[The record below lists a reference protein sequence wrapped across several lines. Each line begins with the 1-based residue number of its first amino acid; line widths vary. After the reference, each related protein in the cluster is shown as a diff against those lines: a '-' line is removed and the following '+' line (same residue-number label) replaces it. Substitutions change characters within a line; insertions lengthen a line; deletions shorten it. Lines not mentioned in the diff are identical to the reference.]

1 MIPLTL
7 LSAIKAHDFTAI
19 RNICFA
25 LSEEERQE
33 LKSYFARKN
42 FNFIFREVLEK
53 EKRYHFSNK
62 ELAIISYTIMCVCN
76 TLEEVRK
83 IETFQNIEPY
93 VKGNYYYF
101 LSSLEDE
108 VLLDFVQT
116 PQGAYMIEGIQLM
129 YKDNPLEM
137 SFQILWSVYKAGY
150 IAINEGVFIQ
160 RMYDLNWFK
169 WFKAD
174 EHLTKYLLKHP
185 ETVVLF
191 PSVPAYI
198 QDTIFTTEEWK
209 KIYHTLNKKGY
220 FTNKNAIL
228 HAFIEALLNPWKKTV
243 LDMYCRWIE
252 TLEPSLQEL
261 LSNQH
266 TLFAL
271 LSSDKTSVVNFVMKL
286 IKEISNEKGFDF
298 QAFADNFALCFTT
311 QKIAKSQLIGLDIL
325 AKHYKQQ
332 APANIEYREQLVV
345 LFTVPD
351 AKLQEKVASL
361 LTTYFGGEGLTEVV
375 ALYQDYLKGKAQDLL
390 QSLPS
395 PNSSE
400 NSENSEN
407 SQTVCAARTSQTAST
422 ARPLT
427 PVPCPLTPDDLLFL
441 IGDCIRE
448 RSPLVLD
455 LFFEG
460 LNQLQAQIP
469 ADYPE
474 QVKPYLKQLLSN
486 ERAVT
491 SLFYQFL
498 DSWCNQS
505 PIPLVYNTNKE
516 WNELQE
522 LYKEKKYSQAEKFN
536 KLREIHVSAN
546 KAKKIFPFFF
556 NKIACALQKLKEKDT
571 LPFISTPTHA
581 PFYIE
586 PLTFLERIIQYEK
599 AGKTPM
605 QEDVII
611 GLNRL
616 LPTEITEAQKQL
628 ALSLTGNYAPALQ
641 YYFEVNKQ
649 ITITDATR
657 VLWGQVLRLKDIN
670 GVFPELEIPQKPN
683 LQGLVRPFYL
693 KYEVELTKIN
703 GVERNKIILEDNW
716 DKKHSTYS
724 YYNELGANYYNV
736 SPMGKVIDEDID
748 YELSLNPRYIDG
760 WLCKYLLTYTQG
772 MDSESLSEATRVMS
786 LLLQYNLP
794 IYHGGWLMVATC
806 LLAERKPLRDLA
818 TEYILLV
825 LQRGETL
832 TYLTEAIGT
841 FLAHKYAPIA
851 RFVEFLDLPTRDPK
865 VKAFQK
871 AVVEAYLPLAEKQEK
886 KPTNHKKLVSFL
898 IN

>member
-1 MIPLTL
+1 MEENL

-19 RNICFA
+19 RNICFG

-53 EKRYHFSNK
+53 EKRYHFSSK

-93 VKGNYYYF
+93 IKGNYYYF

-108 VLLDFVQT
+108 VLLDFVQS

-150 IAINEGVFIQ
+150 IPLNEGVFIQ
-160 RMYDLNWFK
+160 RMYDLN

-209 KIYHTLNKKGY
+209 KTYHTLNKKGY

-286 IKEISNEKGFDF
+286 IKEISSEKDFDF
-298 QAFADNFALCFTT
+298 QAFADNFALCFVT
-311 QKIAKSQLIGLDIL
+311 QKIAKSQLIGVEIL
-325 AKHYKQQ
+325 EKYYQKQ
-332 APANIEYREQLVV
+332 APTNPNYREQLAV

-351 AKLQEKVASL
+351 AKLQEKVANL
-361 LTTYFGGEGLTEVV
+361 LTTYFNQEGLPEVI
-375 ALYQDYLKGKAQDLL
+375 APYRDYLKGKAQDLL
-390 QSLPS
+390 ATLS
-395 PNSSE
+395 PSE

-407 SQTVCAARTSQTAST
+407 SKNSQTAST
-422 ARPLT
+422 ALTSHTARTPKIARAARTLT
-427 PVPCPLTPDDLLFL
+427 PEDLLFL

-474 QVKPYLKQLLSN
+474 QVKPYLNQFLSN

-498 DSWCNQS
+498 DSWCS
-505 PIPLVYNTNKE
+505 HSPIPIPLVYNTNKE

-556 NKIACALQKLKEKDT
+556 NKIACVLQKLKEKDT

-616 LPTEITEAQKQL
+616 LPNEITEAQKQL
-628 ALSLTGNYAPALQ
+628 ARSLTGNYAPALQ
-641 YYFEVNKQ
+641 YYFEISKT

-657 VLWGQVLRLKDIN
+657 VLWGQVLRLKDID

-772 MDSESLSEATRVMS
+772 MDRESLSEATRVMS
-786 LLLQYNLP
+786 LLLEHHLP

-818 TEYILLV
+818 AEYILLN
-825 LQRGETL
+825 LQKGETL
-832 TYLTEAIGT
+832 TYLAEAIGT
-841 FLAHKYAPIA
+841 LLAHKYAPIA

-865 VKAFQK
+865 VKGFQK

-886 KPTNHKKLVSFL
+886 KPTNHKKLVEF
-898 IN
+898 NR

>member
-1 MIPLTL
+1 MCCRLIE
-7 LSAIKAHDFTAI
+7 S
-19 RNICFA
+19 
-25 LSEEERQE
+25 
-33 LKSYFARKN
+33 LK
-42 FNFIFREVLEK
+42 
-53 EKRYHFSNK
+53 
-62 ELAIISYTIMCVCN
+62 
-76 TLEEVRK
+76 
-83 IETFQNIEPY
+83 P
-93 VKGNYYYF
+93 
-101 LSSLEDE
+101 
-108 VLLDFVQT
+108 T
-116 PQGAYMIEGIQLM
+116 P
-129 YKDNPLEM
+129 
-137 SFQILWSVYKAGY
+137 
-150 IAINEGVFIQ
+150 
-160 RMYDLNWFK
+160 
-169 WFKAD
+169 
-174 EHLTKYLLKHP
+174 
-185 ETVVLF
+185 
-191 PSVPAYI
+191 
-198 QDTIFTTEEWK
+198 
-209 KIYHTLNKKGY
+209 
-220 FTNKNAIL
+220 
-228 HAFIEALLNPWKKTV
+228 
-243 LDMYCRWIE
+243 
-252 TLEPSLQEL
+252 QEL
-261 LSNQH
+261 LSHQS

-271 LSSDKTSVVNFVMKL
+271 LSNDKTSVVNFEMKL
-286 IKEISNEKGFDF
+286 IKEIAGEKGFDF
-298 QAFADNFALCFTT
+298 QSFADNFALCFATP
-311 QKIAKSQLIGLDIL
+311 KIAKSQLIGLDIL
-325 AKHYKQQ
+325 AKHYKKQ
-332 APANIEYREQLVV
+332 PPVNIEYREQLAV

-351 AKLQEKVASL
+351 VKLQEKVANL
-361 LTTYFGGEGLTEVV
+361 LTTYFNHEGLPEVI
-375 ALYQDYLKGKAQDLL
+375 APYRDYLKGKAQDLL
-390 QSLPS
+390 ATLSPS
-395 PNSSE
+395 ESSAPSDLSDRSASSE
-400 NSENSEN
+400 NSH
-407 SQTVCAARTSQTAST
+407 TSH
-422 ARPLT
+422 T
-427 PVPCPLTPDDLLFL
+427 PSPEIAPSPHTWDDLLFL

-474 QVKPYLKQLLSN
+474 QVKPYLKQFLSN

-498 DSWCNQS
+498 DSWCSQS

-522 LYKEKKYSQAEKFN
+522 LYKEKKYSQAEKFY

-599 AGKTPM
+599 AGKPPM

-628 ALSLTGNYAPALQ
+628 VLSLTGDYAPALQ

-649 ITITDATR
+649 IAVTDATR
-657 VLWGQVLRLKDIN
+657 VLWGQVLRLKDID
-670 GVFPELEIPQKPN
+670 GVFPELEIPQKSN

-760 WLCKYLLTYTQG
+760 WLCKYLLTYAQG
-772 MDSESLSEATRVMS
+772 VEGESLTEATRVMS
-786 LLLQYNLP
+786 LLLEHNLP

-818 TEYILLV
+818 TEYILLA

-832 TYLTEAIGT
+832 TYLAEAIGT

-851 RFVEFLDLPTRDPK
+851 RFIEFLDLPTRDPK

-871 AVVEAYLPLAEKQEK
+871 SVVEAYLPLAEKQEK
-886 KPTNHKKLVSFL
+886 KPTNHKKLANFL
-898 IN
+898 IS

>member
-1 MIPLTL
+1 MKENL

-19 RNICFA
+19 RNICFE

-83 IETFQNIEPY
+83 IELFQNIEPY

-150 IAINEGVFIQ
+150 IPLNEGVFIQ
-160 RMYDLNWFK
+160 RMYDLN

-185 ETVVLF
+185 EIVVLF

-198 QDTIFTTEEWK
+198 QDTIFSTEEWK

-220 FTNKNAIL
+220 FTNKNTIL

-252 TLEPSLQEL
+252 TLEPSHQEL

-286 IKEISNEKGFDF
+286 IKEIANEKAFDF
-298 QAFADNFALCFTT
+298 QAFADNFALCFAT
-311 QKIAKSQLIGLDIL
+311 QKTAKSQLIGLGIL
-325 AKHYKQQ
+325 ENSYKQQ
-332 APANIEYREQLVV
+332 PPANIDYREQLAV

-351 AKLQEKVASL
+351 AQLQEKVASL
-361 LTTYFGGEGLTEVV
+361 LNTYFGGEGLAEVV
-375 ALYQDYLKGKAQDLL
+375 APYQDYLKGKAQELL
-390 QSLPS
+390 ATLS
-395 PNSSE
+395 PSE

-407 SQTVCAARTSQTAST
+407 SQIACAARTSQTTCVAHTSQT
-422 ARPLT
+422 ACADRT
-427 PVPCPLTPDDLLFL
+427 PRTWDDLLFL

-498 DSWCNQS
+498 DSWCSQS

-522 LYKEKKYSQAEKFN
+522 LYNEKKYSQAEKFN

-556 NKIACALQKLKEKDT
+556 NKIACTLRKLKEKDT

-599 AGKTPM
+599 AGKTPI

-628 ALSLTGNYAPALQ
+628 ALSLTGDYAPALQ

-649 ITITDATR
+649 IAITDATR
-657 VLWGQVLRLKDIN
+657 VLWGQVLRLKDID
-670 GVFPELEIPQKPN
+670 GVFPKLEIPQKPN

-772 MDSESLSEATRVMS
+772 MDRESLSEATRVMS
-786 LLLQYNLP
+786 LLLEHHLP

-818 TEYILLV
+818 AEYILLS
-825 LQRGETL
+825 LQREKTL
-832 TYLTEAIGT
+832 SYLAEAIGT
-841 FLAHKYAPIA
+841 LLAHKYAPIA

-865 VKAFQK
+865 VKDFQK
-871 AVVEAYLPLAEKQEK
+871 SVVEAYLPLAEKQEK
-886 KPTNHKKLVSFL
+886 KPMNHKKLASFSD
-898 IN
+898 

>member
-1 MIPLTL
+1 MKENL

-19 RNICFA
+19 RNICFE

-83 IETFQNIEPY
+83 IELFQNIEPY

-137 SFQILWSVYKAGY
+137 SFQILWSVYSAGY
-150 IAINEGVFIQ
+150 IPLNEGVFIQ
-160 RMYDLNWFK
+160 RMYDLN

-185 ETVVLF
+185 ETAVLF

-252 TLEPSLQEL
+252 TLEPSHQEL

-286 IKEISNEKGFDF
+286 IKEISSEKAFDF
-298 QAFADNFALCFTT
+298 QAFADNFALCFAT
-311 QKIAKSQLIGLDIL
+311 QKIAKSQLIGLGIL
-325 AKHYKQQ
+325 ENSYKKQ
-332 APANIEYREQLVV
+332 APTNPDYREQLAV

-361 LTTYFGGEGLTEVV
+361 LNTYFGGEGLAEVV
-375 ALYQDYLKGKAQDLL
+375 APYQDYLKGKAQELL
-390 QSLPS
+390 ATLS
-395 PNSSE
+395 PSE

-407 SQTVCAARTSQTAST
+407 SQIACAARTSQTTCVAHTSQT
-422 ARPLT
+422 ACADRT
-427 PVPCPLTPDDLLFL
+427 PRTWDDLLFL

-498 DSWCNQS
+498 DSWCSQS

-522 LYKEKKYSQAEKFN
+522 LYNEKKYSQAEKFN

-556 NKIACALQKLKEKDT
+556 NKIACTLRKLKEKDT

-599 AGKTPM
+599 AGKTPI

-628 ALSLTGNYAPALQ
+628 ALSLTGDYAPALQ

-649 ITITDATR
+649 IAITDATR
-657 VLWGQVLRLKDIN
+657 VLWGQVLRLKDID

-772 MDSESLSEATRVMS
+772 MDRESLSEATRVMS
-786 LLLQYNLP
+786 LLLEHHLP

-818 TEYILLV
+818 AEYILLS
-825 LQRGETL
+825 LQREKTL
-832 TYLTEAIGT
+832 SYLAEAIGT
-841 FLAHKYAPIA
+841 LLAHKYAPIA

-865 VKAFQK
+865 VKDFQK
-871 AVVEAYLPLAEKQEK
+871 SVVEAYLPLAEKQEK
-886 KPTNHKKLVSFL
+886 KPMNHKKLASFSD
-898 IN
+898 

>member
-1 MIPLTL
+1 MPPTL

-19 RNICFA
+19 RTICFG

-93 VKGNYYYF
+93 IKGNYYYF

-150 IAINEGVFIQ
+150 IPLNEGVFIQ
-160 RMYDLNWFK
+160 RMYDLN

-220 FTNKNAIL
+220 LTNKNAIL

-252 TLEPSLQEL
+252 TLEPSHQEL

-286 IKEISNEKGFDF
+286 IKEISNEKDFDF

-311 QKIAKSQLIGLDIL
+311 QKIAKSQLIGLGIL
-325 AKHYKQQ
+325 ENNYKKQ
-332 APANIEYREQLVV
+332 APTNPDYREQLAV

-351 AKLQEKVASL
+351 TQLQEKVANL
-361 LTTYFGGEGLTEVV
+361 LTTYFNHEGLPEVI
-375 ALYQDYLKGKAQDLL
+375 APYRDYLKGKAQDLF

-395 PNSSE
+395 LNSSE
-400 NSENSEN
+400 NSENS
-407 SQTVCAARTSQTAST
+407 QTAREARTPRTW
-422 ARPLT
+422 
-427 PVPCPLTPDDLLFL
+427 DDLLFL

-474 QVKPYLKQLLSN
+474 QVKPYLKQFLSN

-498 DSWCNQS
+498 DSWCSQS

-522 LYKEKKYSQAEKFN
+522 LYKEKKYSQAEKFY

-556 NKIACALQKLKEKDT
+556 NKIACTLQKLKEKDP

-628 ALSLTGNYAPALQ
+628 ALSLTGDYTPALQ

-649 ITITDATR
+649 IAVTDATR
-657 VLWGQVLRLKDIN
+657 VLWGQVLRLKDID

-736 SPMGKVIDEDID
+736 SPMGKVIDEDIE

-818 TEYILLV
+818 AEYILLS
-825 LQRGETL
+825 LQKGETL
-832 TYLTEAIGT
+832 SYLAEAIGT
-841 FLAHKYAPIA
+841 LLAHKYAPIA

-865 VKAFQK
+865 VKDFQK

-886 KPTNHKKLVSFL
+886 KPTNHKKLVEF
-898 IN
+898 NR

>member
-1 MIPLTL
+1 MKENL
-7 LSAIKAHDFTAI
+7 LSAIKAHDFNAI
-19 RNICFA
+19 RNICFG

-93 VKGNYYYF
+93 IKGNYYYF

-108 VLLDFVQT
+108 VLLDFVQS

-150 IAINEGVFIQ
+150 IPLNEGVFIQ
-160 RMYDLNWFK
+160 RMYDLN

-185 ETVVLF
+185 EMVVLF
-191 PSVPAYI
+191 PSVPAHI

-252 TLEPSLQEL
+252 TLEPSHQEL

-286 IKEISNEKGFDF
+286 IKEMSSEKDFDF
-298 QAFADNFALCFTT
+298 QAFADNFALCFAI

-332 APANIEYREQLVV
+332 PPVNLEYREQLAV
-345 LFTVPD
+345 LFTIPD
-351 AKLQEKVASL
+351 AKLQEKVANL
-361 LTTYFGGEGLTEVV
+361 LTTYFNHEGLPEVI
-375 ALYQDYLKGKAQDLL
+375 APYSDYLKGKAQDLL

-407 SQTVCAARTSQTAST
+407 SQTARAARTSQTVREAH
-422 ARPLT
+422 T
-427 PVPCPLTPDDLLFL
+427 PRTWDDLLFL

-469 ADYPE
+469 KNFSQQISPYQKQLGE
-474 QVKPYLKQLLSN
+474 QPFEFTTYRKCMRWVIDVWEGKASLSDDIFGQKLYNPTPFLREKTKRLLLKLKQGNS
-486 ERAVT
+486 
-491 SLFYQFL
+491 
-498 DSWCNQS
+498 
-505 PIPLVYNTNKE
+505 
-516 WNELQE
+516 
-522 LYKEKKYSQAEKFN
+522 
-536 KLREIHVSAN
+536 
-546 KAKKIFPFFF
+546 
-556 NKIACALQKLKEKDT
+556 
-571 LPFISTPTHA
+571 LPFVSTPTHA
-581 PFYIE
+581 PFYID
-586 PLTFLERIIQYEK
+586 PLTFLERIAQYEK
-599 AGKTPM
+599 AEKSPM
-605 QEDVII
+605 LEDVVV

-616 LPTEITEAQKQL
+616 LPTEVTEEQKQL
-628 ALSLTGNYAPALQ
+628 ARSLTGNYAPALQ

-649 ITITDATR
+649 IAVTDATR
-657 VLWGQVLRLKDIN
+657 VLWGQVLRLKDLD
-670 GVFPELEIPQKPN
+670 GVFPELEIPEKTN

-693 KYEVELTKIN
+693 KYEIKPTKIN

-716 DKKHSTYS
+716 DKKYS
-724 YYNELGANYYNV
+724 AYSLYNDIGANYYNV
-736 SPMGKVIDEDID
+736 SPMSRATDEDID
-748 YELSLNPRYIDG
+748 YQLSLNPRYIDG
-760 WLCKYLLTYTQG
+760 WLCKYLLTYAQG
-772 MDSESLSEATRVMS
+772 VEGESLTEATRVMS
-786 LLLQYNLP
+786 LLLEHHLP

-818 TEYILLV
+818 TEYILLA

-832 TYLTEAIGT
+832 TYLAEAIGT
-841 FLAHKYAPIA
+841 LLAHKYAPIA
-851 RFVEFLDLPTRDPK
+851 RFVEFLDIPTRDPK
-865 VKAFQK
+865 IKQFQK
-871 AVVEAYLPLAEKQEK
+871 KVVEAYLPLAEKQEK
-886 KPTNHKKLVSFL
+886 KPTNHKKLAQLV
-898 IN
+898 N

>member
-1 MIPLTL
+1 MKENL

-19 RNICFA
+19 RNICFE

-42 FNFIFREVLEK
+42 FNIIFREVLEK

-83 IETFQNIEPY
+83 IELFQNIEPY
-93 VKGNYYYF
+93 VKGSYYYF

-108 VLLDFVQT
+108 ILLDFVQT

-137 SFQILWSVYKAGY
+137 SFQILWSVYKARY
-150 IAINEGVFIQ
+150 IPLNEGVFIQ

-169 WFKAD
+169 AD
-174 EHLTKYLLKHP
+174 DHLTKYLLKHP

-198 QDTIFTTEEWK
+198 QDTIFSTEEWK

-220 FTNKNAIL
+220 FTNKNTIL

-252 TLEPSLQEL
+252 TLEPSHQEL
-261 LSNQH
+261 LANQQ

-286 IKEISNEKGFDF
+286 IKEIASEKAFDF
-298 QAFADNFALCFTT
+298 QSFADNFALCFAT
-311 QKIAKSQLIGLDIL
+311 QKIAKSQLIGLGIL
-325 AKHYKQQ
+325 ENIYKKQ
-332 APANIEYREQLVV
+332 APTNPDYREQLAV

-351 AKLQEKVASL
+351 AKLQEKVANL
-361 LTTYFGGEGLTEVV
+361 LTTYFNHEGLPEVI
-375 ALYQDYLKGKAQDLL
+375 ALYSDYLKGKAQDLL
-390 QSLPS
+390 ATLSPS
-395 PNSSE
+395 ESSAPSDLSDRSASSE
-400 NSENSEN
+400 NSHTSH
-407 SQTVCAARTSQTAST
+407 SSHTPKIAPAACTPRTW
-422 ARPLT
+422 
-427 PVPCPLTPDDLLFL
+427 DDLLFL

-460 LNQLQAQIP
+460 LNHLQAQIP

-498 DSWCNQS
+498 DSWCSQS

-522 LYKEKKYSQAEKFN
+522 LYNEKKYSQAEKFN

-546 KAKKIFPFFF
+546 KAKKIFPFLF
-556 NKIACALQKLKEKDT
+556 NKIACTLRKLKEKET

-599 AGKTPM
+599 VGKTPI

-616 LPTEITEAQKQL
+616 LPNEITEAQKQL
-628 ALSLTGNYAPALQ
+628 ALSLTGDYTPALQ
-641 YYFEVNKQ
+641 YYFEVSKT

-657 VLWGQVLRLKDIN
+657 VLWGQVLRLKDID

-786 LLLQYNLP
+786 LLLEHHLP

-806 LLAERKPLRDLA
+806 LLAERKDLRDLS
-818 TEYILLV
+818 TEYILLA

-832 TYLTEAIGT
+832 TYLAEAIGT
-841 FLAHKYAPIA
+841 LLAHKYAPIA
-851 RFVEFLDLPTRDPK
+851 RFVEFLDIPTRDPK
-865 VKAFQK
+865 IKQFQK
-871 AVVEAYLPLAEKQEK
+871 KVVEAYLPLAEKQEK

>member
-1 MIPLTL
+1 MNDSL
-7 LSAIKAHDFTAI
+7 LSAIKALDFTAI
-19 RNICFA
+19 RNICLA
-25 LSEEERQE
+25 LSQEERQE

-42 FNFIFREVLEK
+42 FNFIFREVLKE

-83 IETFQNIEPY
+83 IELFQNIEPY
-93 VKGNYYYF
+93 IRGNYYYF

-116 PQGAYMIEGIQLM
+116 PQGAYMIEGIQRM
-129 YKDNPLEM
+129 YKDNPSKM
-137 SFQILWSVYKAGY
+137 SFQILWSAYKAGH
-150 IAINEGVFIQ
+150 IALNEGIFIEN
-160 RMYDLNWFK
+160 MYNIN

-174 EHLTKYLLKHP
+174 EDLTKYLLKHP

-209 KIYHTLNKKGY
+209 KTYHTLNKKGY

-228 HAFIEALLNPWKKTV
+228 HAFIEALLNPWKKNV

-252 TLEPSLQEL
+252 TLEPSHQEL
-261 LSNQH
+261 LANQH

-271 LSSDKTSVVNFVMKL
+271 LSSDKTSVINFVMKL
-286 IKEISNEKGFDF
+286 IKEISGEKTFDF
-298 QAFADNFALCFTT
+298 QAFADNFALCFATP
-311 QKIAKSQLIGLDIL
+311 KIAKSQLIGLNIL
-325 AKHYKQQ
+325 EKHYKQQ
-332 APANIEYREQLVV
+332 PPTHPDYREQLAV

-351 AKLQEKVASL
+351 VKLQEKVANL
-361 LTTYFGGEGLTEVV
+361 LTTYFSGEGLAEVV
-375 ALYQDYLKGKAQDLL
+375 APYQDYLKGKAQELL
-390 QSLPS
+390 PFESH
-395 PNSSE
+395 NSSE
-400 NSENSEN
+400 SSDPSYSNEPNSLTKEIAR
-407 SQTVCAARTSQTAST
+407 AARTPKTW
-422 ARPLT
+422 
-427 PVPCPLTPDDLLFL
+427 DDLLFL

-448 RSPLVLD
+448 HSPLVLD

-474 QVKPYLKQLLSN
+474 QVKPYLNQLLSN
-486 ERAVT
+486 ERAVI

-498 DSWCNQS
+498 DSWCSQS

-556 NKIACALQKLKEKDT
+556 NKIVSTLQKLKEKDT

-586 PLTFLERIIQYEK
+586 PLTFLERIAQYEK
-599 AGKTPM
+599 AGKSPM
-605 QEDVII
+605 WEDVII

-616 LPTEITEAQKQL
+616 LSTDITEAQKQL
-628 ALSLTGNYAPALQ
+628 ALSLTGDYAPALQ
-641 YYFEVNKQ
+641 YYFEVSNT
-649 ITITDATR
+649 IAITDATR
-657 VLWGQVLRLKDIN
+657 VLWGQVLRLKDID

-760 WLCKYLLTYTQG
+760 WLCKYLLPYTQG

-786 LLLQYNLP
+786 LLLQHGLP

-818 TEYILLV
+818 AEYILLS
-825 LQRGETL
+825 LQKGETL
-832 TYLTEAIGT
+832 TYLAEAIGT
-841 FLAHKYAPIA
+841 LLAHKYAPIA
-851 RFVEFLDLPTRDPK
+851 RFVEFLDIPTRDPK
-865 VKAFQK
+865 VKGFQK
-871 AVVEAYLPLAEKQEK
+871 SVVEAYLPLAEKQEK
-886 KPTNHKKLVSFL
+886 KPTNHKKLVAFSC
-898 IN
+898 